1 MAHAAA
7 CARRA
12 HEGVHG
18 RAPGGARG
26 DGQYPRRMTDQP
38 PSRPPS
44 PWARFARP
52 VPGEQRGQAVVGP
65 PPTLHQEARARH
77 EAAGPPEAAWPPASA
92 PAPSDEATLWAP
104 QATGP
109 SAGAS
114 WSLPPQHAEGGQGSY
129 STSFDDDDFW
139 DSRPPRDDDPGRGL
153 AIASVVFGVFAAPLG
168 LVFGLVSAR
177 RSRRAGQAP
186 TLALVGMVLSGVVIV
201 ASLVWGISAVDY
213 VTRLSSTCSQLGP
226 GDYVDA
232 DGRTVT
238 CG

>member
-1 MAHAAA
+1 
-7 CARRA
+7 
-12 HEGVHG
+12 
-18 RAPGGARG
+18 
-26 DGQYPRRMTDQP
+26 MTDQP
-38 PSRPPS
+38 ASRPPS

-77 EAAGPPEAAWPPASA
+77 GAAAAPEAAWPPAPA
-92 PAPSDEATLWAP
+92 PASSDEATLWAP
-104 QATGP
+104 QPTGSP
-109 SAGAS
+109 DRASSSPAGA
-114 WSLPPQHAEGGQGSY
+114 PGGQGSY
-129 STSFDDDDFW
+129 FTSFDDDDFW

-168 LVFGLVSAR
+168 LVFGLISAR

-201 ASLVWGISAVDY
+201 ASLIWGISAVDY
-213 VTRLSSTCSQLGP
+213 ATRLSSTCAQLGP